1 MKTILLDENLPRQ
14 LKQLFPPTDYRVFT
28 VRELGQQNKKNGE
41 LLSVMT
47 QNNIDILFTVDKNLQ
62 FQQNL
67 DKYSIQLVVLLTV
80 DNRRKT
86 IEANFSIIEK
96 ELKKLSKNDKVFTI
110 DIR

>member
-1 MKTILLDENLPRQ
+1 
-14 LKQLFPPTDYRVFT
+14 
-28 VRELGQQNKKNGE
+28 
-41 LLSVMT
+41 MT

-67 DKYSIQLVVLLTV
+67 DKYPIQLVVLLTV